1 MNHSALSSIIIEWCK
16 ILSLSVFA
24 DKIYIDNIIMLHD
37 ATFNNRT
44 EKLVKYRIG
53 WPLWKL
59 SYKLGFTL
67 TYRVYITVD
76 HSDGVTAY
84 TAESPDFGLVCE
96 MPTLE
101 ELIKEIE
108 ICANDILE
116 EELKTSKSVNSRGY
130 LANGINALI

>member
-1 MNHSALSSIIIEWCK
+1 M
-16 ILSLSVFA
+16 
-24 DKIYIDNIIMLHD
+24 
-37 ATFNNRT
+37 
-44 EKLVKYRIG
+44 KYRIG
-53 WPLWKL
+53 WPFWKL
-59 SYKLGFTL
+59 AYKLGFIL